1 MFTPLIYDFEKSTE
15 VYKITKKFLYDNN
28 YIPELENLYLA
39 YRGIGNV
46 IPETTENFWSGHFF
60 PYIDSFEELEISFN
74 LCSMGFYKQ
83 AIVSLRSGLE
93 LGLLSVY
100 WNLNDDG
107 HKVIKNWL
115 KAQEDTPRLSQI
127 WQYLIKN
134 KNIQLF
140 QKRFDL
146 KKRLLDLGYLHNY
159 VHTKGWK
166 HSNSIGL
173 LKSNFQT
180 FERKGFEIWFNSIK
194 EIIPVLC
201 ILHLLKYPIGIIKYD
216 YSSKFGID
224 VPSFGRLNECY
235 IYRLEKVIE
244 KDTLKFLQFIA
255 LNDNETKNIL
265 EWINSL
271 PDITDEESEHQIIE
285 MDKMEIASMG
295 FEKWLEIY
303 EKIYNPNNEK
313 FLKRKKLLEKWA
325 KEKGYGKPL
334 GRG

>member
-28 YIPELENLYLA
+28 YIPELENIYWA

-46 IPETTENFWSGHFF
+46 ISQTTENFWSGHFF

-83 AIVSLRSGLE
+83 AMVSLRSGLE

-115 KAQEDTPRLSQI
+115 KEQEDTPPLRQI
-127 WQYLIKN
+127 WPHLIKN

-146 KKRLLDLGYLHNY
+146 KKRLLNLGYLHNY

-166 HSNSIGL
+166 HSNRIGL

-194 EIIPVLC
+194 EIIPILC
-201 ILHLLKYPIGIIKYD
+201 ILHLLKYPIGIIRYN

-224 VPSFGRLNECY
+224 VPWFGGLNEHD

-244 KDTLKFLQFIA
+244 KGTLKFLQIIA

-271 PDITDEESEHQIIE
+271 PDMTDEERKHQIIK
-285 MDKMEIASMG
+285 MDKILDKHKS
-295 FEKWLEIY
+295 K
-303 EKIYNPNNEK
+303 
-313 FLKRKKLLEKWA
+313 
-325 KEKGYGKPL
+325 
-334 GRG
+334 